1 MRTWIPHLALAIS
14 LLLTAC
20 SGDTIE
26 QAGPNPDGVE
36 PVPTAADPM
45 GTESG
50 GAAKQVSEI
59 SWTHFGTEPTLTDS
73 IKLVE
78 FLKAP
83 AAHVGKEV
91 LVEGTV
97 VDVCQK
103 AGCWMVMSDGENQL
117 RVTMKD
123 HGFSVNKDG
132 AGSWARVQGLVQE
145 IPLDPETTAHFEGES
160 ERPDLLPEKQGQ
172 TFQIHASG
180 VSMQDKTGAEPP
192 AAAPVEAASE
202 ASIQG

>member
-1 MRTWIPHLALAIS
+1 MRPTISLSALALSSFLA
-14 LLLTAC
+14 AC
-20 SGDTIE
+20 SGGAIE
-26 QAGPNPDGVE
+26 QAAPNPAGVE
-36 PVPTAADPM
+36 PVPSLSDPV

-59 SWTHFGTEPTLTDS
+59 TWTHFGTEPTLTASVKVKD
-73 IKLVE
+73 
-78 FLKAP
+78 FLNAP
-83 AAHVGKEV
+83 AQYVGKEV

-103 AGCWMVMSDGENQL
+103 AGCWMVMSDGGRQL

-123 HGFSVNKDG
+123 HNFAVDKDG

-160 ERPDLLPEKQGQ
+160 ARPDLLPEKQGQ

-180 VSMQDKTGAEPP
+180 VSLQDKVDTEPQDD
-192 AAAPVEAASE
+192 VT
-202 ASIQG
+202 QG

>member
-1 MRTWIPHLALAIS
+1 MRTWISLSALALT
-14 LLLTAC
+14 LLLAACTA
-20 SGDTIE
+20 GTIE

-36 PVPTAADPM
+36 PVPTADDPV

-59 SWTHFGTEPTLTDS
+59 TWTHFGTQPTMADS
-73 IKLVE
+73 VKLVS
-78 FLKAP
+78 FLEAP
-83 AAHVGKEV
+83 AQYVGKEV
-91 LVEGTV
+91 LVEGNV

-103 AGCWMVMSDGENQL
+103 AGCWMVMSDGRRQL

-123 HGFSVNKDG
+123 HGFSVAKDG

-160 ERPDLLPEKQGQ
+160 ARPDLLPEKQGQ
-172 TFQIHASG
+172 LFQIHASG
-180 VSMQDKTGAEPP
+180 VSLQDKTGAQAP
-192 AAAPVEAASE
+192 AEAPVE
-202 ASIQG
+202 G

>member
-1 MRTWIPHLALAIS
+1 MRPWMTLSALALSS
-14 LLLTAC
+14 LLAAC
-20 SGDTIE
+20 SGGTIE
-26 QAGPNPDGVE
+26 QASPNPPGVE
-36 PVPTAADPM
+36 PVPAAADPV

-50 GAAKQVSEI
+50 GAARQVSEI
-59 SWTHFGTEPTLTDS
+59 TWTHFGTEPTLTSSVKVKD
-73 IKLVE
+73 
-78 FLKAP
+78 FLDDP
-83 AAHVGKEV
+83 SPYLGKEV

-103 AGCWMVMSDGENQL
+103 AGCWMVMTDGGRQL

-123 HGFSVNKDG
+123 HGFSVAKDG

-160 ERPDLLPEKQGQ
+160 ARPDMLPEKQGQ

-180 VSMQDKTGAEPP
+180 VSFQDRADD
-192 AAAPVEAASE
+192 EAT
-202 ASIQG
+202 QG